1 MSGGYGPP
9 LLDFSPIGDL
19 AGTFFRARKQA
30 REDKFEEEAPALFE
44 RAYEAA
50 YGQGSAPAAPA
61 APSDPS
67 TPLSS
72 FAKPRAGETP
82 TFASIEGTS
91 PTGGVGKV
99 KAPYEIAATQLG
111 KREAPDRAA
120 LQDYLKT
127 GGVNLDPATL
137 AWCAAFV
144 NSSLGQAGIKGTGS
158 NLARSFLNYG
168 EAVDQPQKG
177 DIAVFSRGDPMGP
190 YGHVGFFEG
199 YDPDGRIRVLGG
211 NQSDSVS
218 IAAQD
223 PSRLLGF
230 RRIPSSGGAKLGSD
244 PVLEVSQAAGN
255 PADFPAQGARNTQGF
270 VVPGQTGGAPAID
283 KQLMKQLYANPNT
296 RAFAISL
303 LNERFKGRDVKT
315 VDLGNAIGIMDN
327 QGNILRQIPKQKD
340 QTPQLVGTDETGR
353 AWVRPGE
360 DLPEN
365 ISKPRQPKDRYEL
378 VKGKNGTPI
387 GIYDKVEGR
396 QLSSEEAQQRGIQ
409 PGAPAQES
417 APDFKDISGIRKEIQ
432 DLPAYKSY
440 ASAIPAYTSML
451 DAAKR
456 NTKTADLNMVY
467 ALAKIMDPTSVV
479 REGEIQMAND
489 TQGFADRLNGFI
501 QSIQGEGRLAP
512 ETRAGLVQEAESRM
526 NGFKQ
531 SFDADI
537 GQYCGFAQRWKI
549 NEADIIPNLPG
560 MPQYDP
566 REFNTISK
574 TEGAGSGQ
582 GARSIPEGYSAGRVL
597 SDAKDAYK
605 KAAQQPDPVVR
616 KYQQDAIRN
625 RLKSYKIDPSRLD
638 E

>member
-1 MSGGYGPP
+1 
-9 LLDFSPIGDL
+9 
-19 AGTFFRARKQA
+19 
-30 REDKFEEEAPALFE
+30 
-44 RAYEAA
+44 
-50 YGQGSAPAAPA
+50 
-61 APSDPS
+61 
-67 TPLSS
+67 
-72 FAKPRAGETP
+72 
-82 TFASIEGTS
+82 
-91 PTGGVGKV
+91 
-99 KAPYEIAATQLG
+99 
-111 KREAPDRAA
+111 
-120 LQDYLKT
+120 
-127 GGVNLDPATL
+127 
-137 AWCAAFV
+137 
-144 NSSLGQAGIKGTGS
+144 
-158 NLARSFLNYG
+158 
-168 EAVDQPQKG
+168 
-177 DIAVFSRGDPMGP
+177 
-190 YGHVGFFEG
+190 
-199 YDPDGRIRVLGG
+199 
-211 NQSDSVS
+211 
-218 IAAQD
+218 
-223 PSRLLGF
+223 
-230 RRIPSSGGAKLGSD
+230 
-244 PVLEVSQAAGN
+244 
-255 PADFPAQGARNTQGF
+255 
-270 VVPGQTGGAPAID
+270 
-283 KQLMKQLYANPNT
+283 
-296 RAFAISL
+296 
-303 LNERFKGRDVKT
+303 
-315 VDLGNAIGIMDN
+315 
-327 QGNILRQIPKQKD
+327 
-340 QTPQLVGTDETGR
+340 
-353 AWVRPGE
+353 
-360 DLPEN
+360 
-365 ISKPRQPKDRYEL
+365 
-378 VKGKNGTPI
+378 
-387 GIYDKVEGR
+387 
-396 QLSSEEAQQRGIQ
+396 
-409 PGAPAQES
+409 
-417 APDFKDISGIRKEIQ
+417 
-432 DLPAYKSY
+432 
-440 ASAIPAYTSML
+440 ML